1 MANTNNTK
9 PGGISRRRV
18 LKGAA
23 AAGGLAV
30 GSGAITG
37 FPAIIASEPVTLR

>member
-1 MANTNNTK
+1 MTNTK
-9 PGGISRRRV
+9 KTNVGGISRRRV

-30 GSGAITG
+30 GSGAIT
-37 FPAIIASEPVTLR
+37 PASRRR